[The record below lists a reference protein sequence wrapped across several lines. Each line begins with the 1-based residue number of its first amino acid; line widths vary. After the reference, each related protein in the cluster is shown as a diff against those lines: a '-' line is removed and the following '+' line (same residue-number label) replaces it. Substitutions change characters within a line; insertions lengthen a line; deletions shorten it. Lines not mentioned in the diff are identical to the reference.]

1 MQAVHA
7 GNIGFLY
14 YIWHTA
20 SMGRPATGQTPVR
33 SVRIADPTWN
43 EAKDNAAA
51 EGLTISDVIARL
63 LDRYNAAEARKRRT
77 ASNGNG

>member
-1 MQAVHA
+1 M
-7 GNIGFLY
+7 
-14 YIWHTA
+14 
-20 SMGRPATGQTPVR
+20 R

-51 EGLTISDVIARL
+51 EGLTISDVVARL

-77 ASNGNG
+77 AMNGKG

>member
-1 MQAVHA
+1 M
-7 GNIGFLY
+7 
-14 YIWHTA
+14 
-20 SMGRPATGQTPVR
+20 R
-33 SVRIADPTWN
+33 SVRISDPTWD

-77 ASNGNG
+77 AANGTE